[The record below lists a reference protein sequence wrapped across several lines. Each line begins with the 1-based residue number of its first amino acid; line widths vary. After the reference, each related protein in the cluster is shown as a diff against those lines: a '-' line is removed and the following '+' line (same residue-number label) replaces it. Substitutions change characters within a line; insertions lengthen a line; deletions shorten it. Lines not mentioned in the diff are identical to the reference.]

1 MPPTQATLTSWN
13 VLSCSAK
20 QHKNKHHRKEVLTSS
35 CLPCLGFICFWF
47 LYIYIYIYIILYIYL
62 CCIYILHICVIYI
75 CVRVIYIYVTYIYI
89 SYLYICVCI
98 INIYIYMR
106 VHVLWHCP
114 CCTSHP
120 LDIGSPACKPC
131 PSMAAQCLD
140 GVVRIHGKPLQLEEV
155 SYRISFPSNL
165 NQQIDHRLIGGCN
178 GLFKTS

>member
-1 MPPTQATLTSWN
+1 M
-13 VLSCSAK
+13 
-20 QHKNKHHRKEVLTSS
+20 
-35 CLPCLGFICFWF
+35 
-47 LYIYIYIYIILYIYL
+47 
-62 CCIYILHICVIYI
+62 CVIYI
-75 CVRVIYIYVTYIYI
+75 CVCVCACYIYIYVTYIYI
-89 SYLYICVCI
+89 LFIYICVCI

-155 SYRISFPSNL
+155 SYRISFTSNL